1 MSFISATCNPPCENG
16 VCVSNNNCSCTDGY
30 VGATCSVQGWHNG
43 EILCSELVFNFFY
56 TVVNECDI
64 NPCENEG
71 SCSLVGRSYI
81 CHCANGYYG
90 SFCQHSP
97 PIGELQV

>member
-1 MSFISATCNPPCENG
+1 MSFISVTCNPPCENG
-16 VCVSNNNCSCTDGY
+16 VCVSTNNCSCTDGY

-43 EILCSELVFNFFY
+43 KKCLELVFQFFY
-56 TVVNECDI
+56 TVVNECDVI

-81 CHCANGYYG
+81 CNCVNGYYG